1 VDIAIKAVL
10 VLHFI
15 GLSMLLGGALY
26 QMREKAKTIVRPMLD
41 GAYTQLLTGI
51 ILLGLLHASHKGSEP
66 AINDAGFGVKLLI
79 ALVIAVLCFVNR
91 NKRTN
96 NVAVWGSV
104 LGLTV
109 VNIIIAVVVSP

>member
-1 VDIAIKAVL
+1 MEIAIKAVL

-26 QMREKAKTIVRPMLD
+26 QVREKAKTIVRPMLD

-51 ILLGLLHASHKGSEP
+51 ILLGLLHASHKASEP

-91 NKRTN
+91 KKRAN
-96 NVAVWGSV
+96 NIAVWGSV
-104 LGLTV
+104 LGLTLA
-109 VNIIIAVVVSP
+109 NIIIAVVVSP

>member
-1 VDIAIKAVL
+1 MEIAIKVVL

-26 QMREKAKTIVRPMLD
+26 QVREKAKNIVAPMLD

-51 ILLGLLHASHKGSEP
+51 ILLGLLHASHKATDP
-66 AINDAGFGVKLLI
+66 AINDAWFGVKLLI
-79 ALVIAVLCFVNR
+79 ALVITVLCFMNR
-91 NKRTN
+91 KKRTN
-96 NVAVWGSV
+96 NVKVWGSV

-109 VNIIIAVVVSP
+109 VNIIIAVIVSP